1 MSEINVEKLAELIKD
16 TTAARGID
24 LYMIEEYGLTAV
36 EWAEMTGRSQST
48 VSRNVRRAKSAESRI
63 L

>member
-36 EWAEMTGRSQST
+36 EWAEMTGRSQ
-48 VSRNVRRAKSAESRI
+48 
-63 L
+63 